1 LDGLTSED
9 HNELGVAGTD
19 TPVSLVGP
27 SDVIDAL
34 FDHPVLLRPPDVP
47 TGLECANRPARQ
59 SRRFSKVGIEPP
71 DGMVLRLSDVACA
84 LATT

>member
-27 SDVIDAL
+27 SDVIRA
-34 FDHPVLLRPPDVP
+34 
-47 TGLECANRPARQ
+47 E
-59 SRRFSKVGIEPP
+59 
-71 DGMVLRLSDVACA
+71 
-84 LATT
+84 